1 MSRSLDALVLAGG
14 LLLAAGAASAQTY
27 GFGRA
32 ATPAE
37 IAGWDIDVR
46 GDGGYLPDGKGSVRD
61 GEALYQERCVSCH
74 GDFGEGRDRWPAV
87 AGGAGTLREDDPQ
100 KTPGSYWPAAPILYD
115 YIRRAMPFGA
125 GMSMTADE
133 TYAVTAY
140 VLFLNDLVPD
150 DAVLDKAS
158 LAAVKMPNAAGFVRS
173 DDQTPDVVGSAC
185 MTDCRTEPPR
195 ITSDLARRLE
205 VTPGQAAPRA
215 EAAPAAA
222 PAAATPAPAPVP
234 AAPPPAV
241 AAASPAGDAAKGKAA
256 FAKCRACHTVEK
268 GGRNLI
274 GPNLHGVLDRK
285 AGTVAGF
292 AFSDAMKQSGLVWDD
307 DTLRRYLRAPAKTV
321 PKTKMVFA
329 GIAKD
334 AELDDLLAYLREA
347 TR

>member
-1 MSRSLDALVLAGG
+1 MSRSLEALVLAGG
-14 LLLAAGAASAQTY
+14 LLLMAGAAAAQTY
-27 GFGRA
+27 GFGRP
-32 ATPAE
+32 ATPAD
-37 IAGWDIDVR
+37 IAGWDIDAR
-46 GDGGYLPDGKGSVRD
+46 GDGGYLPDGRGSVRD
-61 GEALYQERCVSCH
+61 GETLYQERCVSCH

-140 VLFLNDLVPD
+140 VLYLNDLVPD

-158 LAAVKMPNAAGFVRS
+158 LAAVKMPNAGGFVRA
-173 DDQTPDVVGSAC
+173 DDQKPDVVGSAC

-195 ITSDLARRLE
+195 ITSDLARRLD
-205 VTPGQAAPRA
+205 VTPGLAAPRA
-215 EAAPAAA
+215 EAAPA
-222 PAAATPAPAPVP
+222 PAAATPAPAP
-234 AAPPPAV
+234 AAQPPAV
-241 AAASPAGDAAKGKAA
+241 AAATPAGDAAKGKAA

-268 GGRNLI
+268 GGRNLV

-285 AGTVAGF
+285 AGTLAGF
-292 AFSDAMKQSGLVWDD
+292 AFSDAMKQSGLAWSE

-321 PKTKMVFA
+321 PKTKMIFA
-329 GIAKD
+329 GITKD
-334 AELDDLLAYLREA
+334 SELDDLMAYLREA